1 MLKKENRLTKRKEFG
16 YIYKNGKYVY
26 NNYLTLMYVPT
37 KLKNPR
43 IGFSISKKTGKA
55 WLRNKI
61 KRQLRDVVRTLTE
74 SLNPS
79 FNYVFVTKPEI
90 TTLNYNQ
97 IKDAVINVLNKAKLT
112 KWLFLKLYF
121 IQ

>member
-16 YIYKNGKYVY
+16 YIYKNGKYAF
-26 NNYLTLMYVPT
+26 NSYLTLMYVPT

-74 SLNPS
+74 TLNPS

-97 IKDAVINVLNKAKLT
+97 IKDAVIDVLNKAKLT
-112 KWLFLKLYF
+112 KWLF
-121 IQ
+121 

>member
-1 MLKKENRLTKRKEFG
+1 MLKQENRLTKRKEFG
-16 YIYKNGKYVY
+16 YIYKNGKYSY

-37 KLKNPR
+37 KLKSPR

-55 WLRNKI
+55 WLRNKV
-61 KRQLRDVVRTLTE
+61 KRQLRDVVRTLINQI
-74 SLNPS
+74 NPG

-97 IKDAVINVLNKAKLT
+97 IKDAVTDVLTKAKLT
-112 KWLFLKLYF
+112 IW
-121 IQ
+121 